1 MVGLLP
7 HSIGFVSN
15 FNASSLLQEPDEV
28 MLYLRTFRVYV
39 WLQLYEVGLQVVTS
53 RAKKLT
59 LLNMNFF
66 KVLGVQDS
74 LIFSSSMPSNSSK

>member
-1 MVGLLP
+1 M
-7 HSIGFVSN
+7 
-15 FNASSLLQEPDEV
+15 QEPDEV

-74 LIFSSSMPSNSSK
+74 LIFSSSMPSNSSKWWAIVQLVIKLETQVVGKC